1 MKPKKDL
8 LEIRNQPFDG
18 SKALWIPYS
27 DTGYTKAELI
37 GDGDK
42 PGTKKVRRIID
53 NKEKDMKDEQIEKQ
67 NPPKYELLED
77 LANMTYLSEASVV
90 YNLSERYKIY
100 NFVSYFIK
108 RTTKIFRYV
117 KFLIYTYSGLFCVT
131 INPYKWLPVY
141 DNHVVGC
148 YKGKRKSEMPPHIFS
163 ISDNA
168 YNDMLRERHNQVGIL
183 LNFDPLKSLT

>member
-1 MKPKKDL
+1 MGM
-8 LEIRNQPFDG
+8 R
-18 SKALWIPYS
+18 KA
-27 DTGYTKAELI
+27 D
-37 GDGDK
+37 
-42 PGTKKVRRIID
+42 R
-53 NKEKDMKDEQIEKQ
+53 KEKEIKNELIEKQ

-90 YNLSERYKIY
+90 YNLSERY
-100 NFVSYFIK
+100 
-108 RTTKIFRYV
+108 V

-131 INPYKWLPVY
+131 VNPYKWLPVY

-168 YNDMLRERHNQVGIL
+168 YNAEDAAKKALTTAALLSEDLKKEQDQSQHLERMKKNQENSVKDL
-183 LNFDPLKSLT
+183 QMRLDEAEQVALKGGKK

>member
-1 MKPKKDL
+1 
-8 LEIRNQPFDG
+8 
-18 SKALWIPYS
+18 
-27 DTGYTKAELI
+27 
-37 GDGDK
+37 
-42 PGTKKVRRIID
+42 
-53 NKEKDMKDEQIEKQ
+53 MKDEQIEKQ

-100 NFVSYFIK
+100 TFVCYFIK
-108 RTTKIFRYV
+108 IFLLKKKLTKIFRYV

-183 LNFDPLKSLT
+183 LNLGLSDLNSANTTLFDVTIIFFQELHFKRSL

>member
-1 MKPKKDL
+1 MLRITYDFLIRHSLFKFSFFNYKTNLQRNFFKPKKDL

-100 NFVSYFIK
+100 TFVSYSCSYFIK
-108 RTTKIFRYV
+108 KNNKNFQICQISDLHLLRPFLRDDQSLQMASSLRQPCCRMLQGKTKI
-117 KFLIYTYSGLFCVT
+117 
-131 INPYKWLPVY
+131 
-141 DNHVVGC
+141 
-148 YKGKRKSEMPPHIFS
+148 
-163 ISDNA
+163 
-168 YNDMLRERHNQVGIL
+168 
-183 LNFDPLKSLT
+183 